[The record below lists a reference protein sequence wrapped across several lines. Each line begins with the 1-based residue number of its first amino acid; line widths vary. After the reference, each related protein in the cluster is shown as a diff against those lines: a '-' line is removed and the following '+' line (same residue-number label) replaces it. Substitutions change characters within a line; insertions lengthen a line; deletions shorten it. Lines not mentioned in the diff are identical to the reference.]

1 MKLSQ
6 LIAKLTADLDA
17 NGDTENVLIG
27 IVVPGDDGKHYR
39 LDAVLHE
46 NGTNMFRDVNYTNGM
61 TCIVGDHAGNY
72 TVRTR

>member
-46 NGTNMFRDVNYTNGM
+46 KRNPHVP
-61 TCIVGDHAGNY
+61 
-72 TVRTR
+72 